1 MPFRIPRHRRLKII
15 LYLLGAA
22 QLVGCATTEQATAP
36 VPKDDPAAA
45 ELAELFEGLP
55 EAPSAGGQGA
65 EPEAPRPPIAELQPR
80 DVIEE
85 AIDESIDPLD
95 QIAATTPKPVLPTPQ
110 DIANIRIFGWHVI
123 DGAPIGN
130 FFTGVAQRGFT
141 RPVAVAVQGDYLYVV
156 DEGADILYRFDL
168 LAKRIEALLDLRA
181 EVKGEVADIYVDK
194 DFSFYLTDTD
204 AGRVIHYDRYGG
216 VLQVFRDHFNMVRP
230 VAVTRLENGDV
241 VVADGHYDHLL
252 QFNSMGKLIAAYGGR
267 GEGVAEFL
275 NIMTMAKGPDGY
287 YVGARVG
294 RRLQVL
300 GRDGGYRYAFEEGA
314 VVFPASIAV
323 DRNNRSYVA
332 DYMDNT
338 IKVFDRGSLIGTIGR
353 FGTGVGQFK
362 RITDLWLDGHLL
374 YIVDSLN
381 GRIQVARLS
390 PEPVV
395 DSAPERM
402 REPAPVSVDEMAEE
416 LVDGLPDDPAV
427 QPVEQPASGNSPD
440 SSNP

>member
-1 MPFRIPRHRRLKII
+1 M
-15 LYLLGAA
+15 
-22 QLVGCATTEQATAP
+22 
-36 VPKDDPAAA
+36 
-45 ELAELFEGLP
+45 
-55 EAPSAGGQGA
+55 
-65 EPEAPRPPIAELQPR
+65 PRPPITELQPR

-85 AIDESIDPLD
+85 AVDESIDPLD
-95 QIAATTPKPVLPTPQ
+95 QIAASTPTPVLPTPQ
-110 DIANIRIFGWHVI
+110 DIVNIRIFGWHVI
-123 DGAPIGN
+123 DGVPIGN
-130 FFTGVAQRGFT
+130 FFTGVAQHGFR

-168 LAKRIEALLDLRA
+168 LAKRIEALLDLKA

-204 AGRVIHYDRYGG
+204 AGRVIHYDLDGR

-416 LVDGLPDDPAV
+416 LVEGLPDDLAV
-427 QPVEQPASGNSPD
+427 QPAEQPAAGNSPD